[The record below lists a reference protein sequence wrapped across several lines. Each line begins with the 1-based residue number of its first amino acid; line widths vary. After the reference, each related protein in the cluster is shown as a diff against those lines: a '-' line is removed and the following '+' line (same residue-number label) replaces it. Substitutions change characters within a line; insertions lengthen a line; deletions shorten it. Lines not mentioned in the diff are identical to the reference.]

1 VERKRLGVLVSGR
14 GSNLQAL
21 IDASQINKYPA
32 EVVVVISNNPNA
44 YAIERAKK
52 SHIPVF
58 VIEREKFSSK
68 KEYEEKIKEV
78 LLNYSVDLVVLAG
91 YMKIVGKTLL
101 EAFPW
106 KIINIHPSLLPS
118 FPGLEAQ
125 KQAWEYGVKISG
137 CTVHFINEG
146 VDSGPIIGQRAVPVF
161 DDDTPEILADRI
173 LDEEHKLI
181 VESVEKVCTKKFKIL
196 GRRVVFEKGERK

>member
-1 VERKRLGVLVSGR
+1 MERKRLGVLVSGR

>member
-1 VERKRLGVLVSGR
+1 MERKRLGVLVSGR

-68 KEYEEKIKEV
+68 KAYEEKIKEV
-78 LLNYSVDLVVLAG
+78 LLNYYVDLVVLAG
-91 YMKIVGKTLL
+91 YMRIVGKTLL

-146 VDSGPIIGQRAVPVF
+146 IDSGPIIGQRAVPVF
-161 DDDTPEILADRI
+161 DNDTPEVLADRI

-196 GRRVVFEKGERK
+196 GRRVIFEKGEGK

>member
-181 VESVEKVCTKKFKIL
+181 VESVEKVCTKEFKIL